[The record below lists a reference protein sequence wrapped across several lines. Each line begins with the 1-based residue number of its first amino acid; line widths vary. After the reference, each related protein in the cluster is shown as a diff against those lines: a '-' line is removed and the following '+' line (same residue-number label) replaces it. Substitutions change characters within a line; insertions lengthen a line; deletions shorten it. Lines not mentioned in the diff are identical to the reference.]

1 MTVKKN
7 YDSIIL
13 IPYRNRESHL
23 KYFLDNTLPIF
34 NQLLPNNKIV
44 ILHQAN
50 DKLFNRGK
58 LLNVGFKE
66 YLDKTQYFITHDVDV
81 NPFHDTVKNLYTDNI
96 KSKIKGI
103 FTSQHN
109 TLGGVVKISSDNI
122 SKMNGFPN
130 GCWGWGGEDKA
141 LQNRAEFNNIEIEK
155 NILSCDNCY
164 HDSFFRF
171 EDIDDREKKDEML
184 RYETNFINFSK
195 LSNQEKK
202 KKIDTDGLDTLKYN
216 ITDKLEFDN
225 IEVINIE
232 I

>member
-1 MTVKKN
+1 MTETKI

-66 YLDKTQYFITHDVDV
+66 NLDKTKYFITHDVDV
-81 NPFHDTVKNLYTDNI
+81 NPFHDTVKNLYTDNVNE
-96 KSKIKGI
+96 KVKGI

-122 SKMNGFPN
+122 SKINGFPN

-141 LQNRAEFNNIEIEK
+141 LQNRAEFNNLEIEK

-164 HDSFFRF
+164 QDFFFRF
-171 EDIDDREKKDEML
+171 DDIDDREKKDDML
-184 RYETNFINFSK
+184 RFEDNYINFPK
-195 LSNQEKK
+195 LSSEEKK
-202 KKIDTDGLDTLKYN
+202 KKN
-216 ITDKLEFDN
+216 IY
-225 IEVINIE
+225 
-232 I
+232 